1 MQMATL
7 QVKRVPDELYSAA
20 RRRAESE
27 GLSLS
32 QYVLRMIEQ
41 DLALPSLKEWLGSL
55 PQRPPID
62 VDIEKLIDD
71 VRSDFDE

>member
-7 QVKRVPDELYSAA
+7 QVKRMPDELYSAA

-32 QYVLRMIEQ
+32 QYILRMIEQ
-41 DLALPSLKEWLGSL
+41 DLALPTPKEWLGSL

-62 VDIEKLIDD
+62 VDIEKLMDD